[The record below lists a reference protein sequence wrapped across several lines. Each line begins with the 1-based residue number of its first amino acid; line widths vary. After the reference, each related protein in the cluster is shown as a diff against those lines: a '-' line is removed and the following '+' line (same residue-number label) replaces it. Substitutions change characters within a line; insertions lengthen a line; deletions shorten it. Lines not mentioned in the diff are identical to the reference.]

1 MKFTDLAPIAG
12 TRRTADGYLVAD
24 VRTARTGIQVYA
36 GHEVGKPE
44 LQVVKVYRPEDQVF
58 DKASL
63 GSYAHKP
70 VTNDH
75 PDVAVTADNWKALSV
90 GQIGD
95 EVARDGE
102 FVRVPLVVMD
112 GATIGDIE
120 GGKRELSAGYTC
132 DLAWEPGTTPEGETY
147 DAIQKDIRINHVAI
161 VQRGRAGSEARI
173 TEDTKQ
179 MARERIEAGY
189 AKGQGPNTIALDIA
203 GRVNR
208 VTGRREGGLLGMTS
222 QLARTVENARAAL
235 LSGDVEGMKHYLTLT
250 RRDKRFD
257 RQIAK
262 AIREGKPLPADAV
275 QKITGRLADRYVQ
288 LRAQTIARTETQ
300 SSVHAAKHE
309 AYQQGLDRAG
319 RDASM
324 VTRRWRS
331 VGDGRVRHTH
341 QVLNAEEVTGMDLPF
356 QSPSGAMMRFPGDTS
371 LGAGAAEIIGCRCH
385 VEYNFDFAEEYA
397 RSRGR

>member
-24 VRTARTGIQVYA
+24 VRTARTGIQLYA

-44 LQVVKVYRPEDQVF
+44 MHVVKVYRPEAQVF

-75 PDVAVTADNWKALSV
+75 PDEAVTADNWKALSV

-112 GATIGDIE
+112 GATISEIE

-132 DLAWEPGTTPEGETY
+132 DLAWEPGTTPTGEKY

-173 TEDTKQ
+173 GDGAGKWGVSPVNTQIAD
-179 MARERIEAGY
+179 ERIPKMDLRKILVDGLTVETTDQGAQAITKLQKDLESSA
-189 AKGQGPNTIALDIA
+189 AKFADAEKAHQTALAAKDAELAKKDAEIDALKGKILSDADLDKRVQARADLITKAHTIAKD
-203 GRVNR
+203 VK
-208 VTGRREGGLLGMTS
+208 TEGLSDPAIRKAVVVAKLGDAAVADKSEAYIDARFDMLVEDAS
-222 QLARTVENARAAL
+222 KNGADPFRTV
-235 LSGDVEGMKHYLTLT
+235 V
-250 RRDKRFD
+250 
-257 RQIAK
+257 
-262 AIREGKPLPADAV
+262 
-275 QKITGRLADRYVQ
+275 
-288 LRAQTIARTETQ
+288 
-300 SSVHAAKHE
+300 
-309 AYQQGLDRAG
+309 QQGL
-319 RDASM
+319 SQ
-324 VTRRWRS
+324 
-331 VGDGRVRHTH
+331 VGDADKV
-341 QVLNAEEVTGMDLPF
+341 VTDAYSQMVADMKAGK
-356 QSPSGAMMRFPGDTS
+356 TS
-371 LGAGAAEIIGCRCH
+371 AAA
-385 VEYNFDFAEEYA
+385 N
-397 RSRGR
+397 